1 MGLLFPK
8 IPLSRFCRKMIKN
21 NGYLL
26 QEESSLRIN
35 LCSFSYERCKIYVP
49 SLDAKKQTWGLGGKI
64 EPLLRCLLR
73 QKARRIEQFPTECR
87 ISSEG
92 LLVFLLRSVTGLE
105 NSRHSFYQSDA
116 TLKQITNL
124 SPAFSRALGSLFIFY
139 FELSLAIEG
148 IFLSS
153 DWSLWLLWI
162 CFYDT
167 RLGSALDKVI
177 QWKLKENLTNFRE
190 WRKRVV

>member
-1 MGLLFPK
+1 MVK
-8 IPLSRFCRKMIKN
+8 CNR
-21 NGYLL
+21 YLL
-26 QEESSLRIN
+26 QEESFLRIN
-35 LCSFSYERCKIYVP
+35 LCSFFYERCKIYVP

-92 LLVFLLRSVTGLE
+92 LLVFLLRSVIGLE

>member
-1 MGLLFPK
+1 MVK
-8 IPLSRFCRKMIKN
+8 CNR
-21 NGYLL
+21 YLL
-26 QEESSLRIN
+26 QEESFLRIN
-35 LCSFSYERCKIYVP
+35 LCSFSHERCKIYVP
-49 SLDAKKQTWGLGGKI
+49 GLDAKKQIWGLGGKI

-92 LLVFLLRSVTGLE
+92 LLVFLLRSVIGLE

-177 QWKLKENLTNFRE
+177 QWKPKENLTNFRE